1 MGLRYTAYKLL
12 KTILFTVYTQGTPG
26 LNSSF
31 SPFIYLLTIVLKNW
45 FCLIYLTY
53 FSSLTVIL
61 GGTSYTWCSWRTQ
74 EKSQQPWAAQLA
86 QLASCEM
93 VAGNQPVCVA
103 H

>member
-61 GGTSYTWCSWRTQ
+61 GGCILYLVQLEDPGGISAALGRT
-74 EKSQQPWAAQLA
+74 
-86 QLASCEM
+86 
-93 VAGNQPVCVA
+93 AGTA
-103 H
+103 GLL